1 MKVQWPLLLS
11 LLSCSLSLSL
21 RGGCVWPWPK
31 PFQRPRRRRRR
42 HATAAVATPKVQCP
56 FARLSSSL
64 LPSLPCFF
72 PLLAAAILL
81 LSSLFFLLHKLW
93 IVLILLVLGLQK
105 TMYPLHSSIDWPSN
119 FFTTP
124 LWKKGWNFFLKVSK
138 FWKQIFLFSFEP
150 KNERRYFFFLFQ
162 P

>member
-11 LLSCSLSLSL
+11 LFSLLSCSLSL

-31 PFQRPRRRRRR
+31 PFQRPRRRR

-81 LSSLFFLLHKLW
+81 LSSLFFSFAQALNCFDPSSSRTSKNYVSLTFFNWLTEQFFHDTSMKERLKLL
-93 IVLILLVLGLQK
+93 
-105 TMYPLHSSIDWPSN
+105 S
-119 FFTTP
+119 
-124 LWKKGWNFFLKVSK
+124 KG
-138 FWKQIFLFSFEP
+138 Q
-150 KNERRYFFFLFQ
+150 
-162 P
+162 